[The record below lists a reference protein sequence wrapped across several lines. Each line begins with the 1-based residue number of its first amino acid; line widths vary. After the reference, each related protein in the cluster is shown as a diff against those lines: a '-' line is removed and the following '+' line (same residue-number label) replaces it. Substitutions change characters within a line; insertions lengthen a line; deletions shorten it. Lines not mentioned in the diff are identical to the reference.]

1 MTITVPEDLERDLT
15 RRAEELG
22 VELAEVVRQAIT
34 RFLYV
39 EPELQAELAMWQQM
53 GWNAWDKVEES
64 LR

>member
-22 VELAEVVRQAIT
+22 VEPGEIVRRAVA
-34 RFLYV
+34 RFLYL
-39 EPELQAELAMWQQM
+39 EPELQAELEDWQRAS
-53 GWNAWDKVEES
+53 WKAWAVVEES

>member
-1 MTITVPEDLERDLT
+1 MIITVPEELERDLS

-22 VELAEVVRQAIT
+22 LEPDEVVRRAVA

-39 EPELQAELAMWQQM
+39 EPELQAELDDWQRAT
-53 GWNAWDKVEES
+53 WKAWTTVEES